1 MPSVSHVIVSRA
13 ESGQKLLQFI
23 ERQLQGQVPRSAI
36 MRWIRTGQVRVDG
49 GRCKPFVRI
58 RQGQSVRLPP
68 YTEGQETRGVRGTS
82 CNPFALRRVHEDEEI
97 LVLAK
102 PPNLATQP
110 GTRVEDS
117 VSDRLQS
124 EYAHSD
130 WTPALVHRLDKDTS
144 GLLLVAKSY
153 FALQHLQGLWRSGAV
168 TKVYVAWVQGGWACP
183 EWTCLRDE
191 LPKEKDGRLQQVRA
205 ESWVTCLRHTPEA
218 SLLGVR
224 LITGRKHQIR
234 IQLARRGYPIVGDRK
249 YGPGKSVGQ
258 GLLLHAAIL
267 GWQGRLFSLAP
278 PWEEPFAVSEQELLC
293 LPK

>member
-23 ERQLQGQVPRSAI
+23 ERRLQGQVPRSAI

-58 RQGQSVRLPP
+58 RQGQTVRLPP
-68 YTEGQETRGVRGTS
+68 YTQAEETKGLS
-82 CNPFALRRVHEDEEI
+82 QLSANPFALRRVHEDDEV

-102 PPNLATQP
+102 PPHLATQP
-110 GTRVEDS
+110 GTGVEDS
-117 VSDRLQS
+117 VSDRLES
-124 EYAHSD
+124 EYAHST
-130 WTPALVHRLDKDTS
+130 WVPALVHRLDKATS
-144 GLLLVAKSY
+144 GLLLVAKTY

-168 TKVYVAWVQGGWACP
+168 TKVYVAWVHGGWTGP
-183 EWTCLRDE
+183 EWTYLRDE
-191 LPKEKDGRLQQVRA
+191 LPKEKDGRVQQVRA

-267 GWQGRLFSLAP
+267 GWEGRFFRLAP
-278 PWEEPFAVSEQELLC
+278 PWEEPFAVSEQELLF